1 MIIFL
6 LILTA
11 IMYISLIAALRLF
24 LVVHADLKQNGEI

>member
-24 LVVHADLKQNGEI
+24 LTAQAELKENGEI